1 MGRGT
6 GEMLQRTSS
15 RYVVILYLADLLLTL
30 FALLAARWLRVAI
43 PWGKQLDAGGSTLHW
58 PIFVLVAVVWSV
70 TLASFKVYDPQRFV
84 QAADELQTLVAAV
97 AVATVI
103 LAGMLYFTYRGLSRL
118 LYVYFFVV
126 DVLLC
131 LAVRLILR
139 RLIGGNAHARHRR
152 RVLIVGAGEI
162 GQRVA
167 RSLQPFAWMGIEVV
181 GYLDDDPGRLGQ
193 SAGQYPVLG
202 TIAQAE
208 EVVNQYNVQEVVI
221 ALPLDEHHRLANL
234 VTRLQE
240 LPVNIKVVPDYS
252 EIAFFRTST
261 EQLGGML
268 LIGLKEPVI
277 GPIDRLIKRLFD
289 VVVSALGLVLLAP
302 LFAGIALAVALSSP
316 GPVLYR
322 SRRVG
327 EGGRIFE
334 MLKFR
339 TMYKDADKHEQELIK
354 ETEEGKLLFDKR
366 RDDPRI
372 TPLGRF
378 LRRYSLDELPQLYNV
393 LVGEMSLVGPRPEL
407 PALVERYEPWQRKRF
422 SVPQGMTGWWQ
433 ISGRGNKAKYLHVED
448 DLYYIRNYSLLL
460 DLRILWHTLGAAIKG
475 EGAF

>member
-1 MGRGT
+1 
-6 GEMLQRTSS
+6 MLKRSS
-15 RYVVILYLADLLLTL
+15 ARYVIALYLADLILAMG
-30 FALLAARWLRVAI
+30 ALLAARWLRIVL
-43 PWGKQLDAGGSTLHW
+43 PWGKTLDAGGAALYW
-58 PIFVLVAVVWSV
+58 PMFILVLVIWTI
-70 TLASFKVYDPQRFV
+70 TLSSFRVYDPQRFA
-84 QAADELQTLVAAV
+84 QAADELQTVVAAI
-97 AVATVI
+97 AAATVV
-103 LAGMLYFTYRGLSRL
+103 LAGALYFTYRGLSRL
-118 LYVYFFVV
+118 LYVYFFIL
-126 DVLLC
+126 DALLC
-131 LAVRLILR
+131 LAARLILR
-139 RLIGGNAHARHRR
+139 RLMRGSLRSRNRR
-152 RVLIVGAGEI
+152 RVLIVGAGEV

-167 RSLQPFAWMGIEVV
+167 KSLQPCAWMGIEVA
-181 GYLDDDPGRLGQ
+181 GYLEDDPSQVGKTIERHK
-193 SAGQYPVLG
+193 VLG
-202 TIAQAE
+202 TLDQAE
-208 EVVNQYNVQEVVI
+208 EVISQHDIQEIVI
-221 ALPLDEHHRLANL
+221 ALPLDEQHQLTNL

-252 EIAFFRTST
+252 EMAFFRTST
-261 EQLGGML
+261 EQLGGLL

-277 GPIDRLIKRLFD
+277 GPIDRLIKRAFD
-289 VVVSALGLVLLAP
+289 VLVSALGLVLLSP

-354 ETEEGKLLFDKR
+354 ETEEGKLLFEKR
-366 RDDPRI
+366 KDDPRI

-393 LVGEMSLVGPRPEL
+393 LIGEMSLVGPRPEL

-422 SVPQGMTGWWQ
+422 EVPQGMTGWWQ

-460 DLRILWHTLGAAIKG
+460 DLRILWHTLGAALKG